1 LFTVFIALGGIALAV
16 FIVACVAYAGGRGIT
31 RWRDGALS
39 WTAAVVLLASLVGF
53 LGFGIGLL
61 GMAVRLLNGDD
72 RGFGVEGVVMFGG
85 VACIMVAG
93 VIAKVTGR
101 RLQV

>member
-1 LFTVFIALGGIALAV
+1 
-16 FIVACVAYAGGRGIT
+16 
-31 RWRDGALS
+31 
-39 WTAAVVLLASLVGF
+39 
-53 LGFGIGLL
+53 
-61 GMAVRLLNGDD
+61 
-72 RGFGVEGVVMFGG
+72 MFGG